1 MSDVFDT
8 VSRVWNE
15 LRAGHQPLP
24 TVAAIRPDHCQPA
37 NAAGYPIIRDQMYFT
52 VRINEMHLVEN
63 RQWWTVYD
71 PLVVVVI
78 EFNHA
83 QNRVAIPTVIGP
95 DLIRKQAQSD
105 EPRHGVVL
113 LDTRVTGPHPYRGGD
128 VDVSVSFYRVRRAD
142 YARSL
147 LRVVDSLSAS
157 LGGAG
162 DLPLIAKTGGALL
175 EGVEGLLGLEET
187 TYLAGH
193 RISMAI
199 SPLDPFMSGFSALIA
214 PPGPEDDASLRVVE
228 RRLYLEANSGTRPY
242 RDSDFVL
249 LSVTGTEARGDEN
262 LLPFYPLKVNALTA
276 LWDGDDGVKR
286 AKANLI
292 AAYQQMRGSPDVTA
306 AEASRLFDAWLQEF
320 ETEKKRAEQVRAMPI
335 APQKREPDPIA
346 QNLNDAVR
354 RLAL

>member
-1 MSDVFDT
+1 M
-8 VSRVWNE
+8 
-15 LRAGHQPLP
+15 
-24 TVAAIRPDHCQPA
+24 
-37 NAAGYPIIRDQMYFT
+37 
-52 VRINEMHLVEN
+52 
-63 RQWWTVYD
+63 
-71 PLVVVVI
+71 
-78 EFNHA
+78 
-83 QNRVAIPTVIGP
+83 
-95 DLIRKQAQSD
+95 
-105 EPRHGVVL
+105 
-113 LDTRVTGPHPYRGGD
+113 
-128 VDVSVSFYRVRRAD
+128 
-142 YARSL
+142 
-147 LRVVDSLSAS
+147 
-157 LGGAG
+157 
-162 DLPLIAKTGGALL
+162 
-175 EGVEGLLGLEET
+175 
-187 TYLAGH
+187 
-193 RISMAI
+193 
-199 SPLDPFMSGFSALIA
+199 
-214 PPGPEDDASLRVVE
+214 VE